1 MIPILLVDDHHIIVS
16 AISTQLSEYWPNCPV
31 VTTSTLAEAKR
42 LVSVSKFTLI
52 VLDLSLPDSVG
63 VQSVYALRS
72 AAPNV
77 DIIVYTGFVQL
88 QLAEKCLEAGA
99 YAFVSKADHRD
110 VLLKVISRRLGNV
123 SGGSEDTGSE
133 RLTVRQQQVLK
144 YLLKGL
150 AVKEIVTELGIAEST
165 VQTHIRTINQIG
177 GAKNRME
184 LARWAA
190 SQGYDT

>member
-1 MIPILLVDDHHIIVS
+1 MTSILLVDDHHIIVS
-16 AISTQLSEYWPNCPV
+16 AVSTQIFEYWPNCSV
-31 VTTSTLAEAKR
+31 VTAQTLIDAKR
-42 LVSVSKFTLI
+42 LVSTAKFTLI

-63 VQSVYALRS
+63 VQSVNALRA

-88 QLAEKCLEAGA
+88 QLPEKCLEAGA

-110 VLLKVISRRLGNV
+110 VLLKVISRRLGNA
-123 SGGSEDTGSE
+123 SGGSEETGPE

-150 AVKEIVTELGIAEST
+150 AVKEIVKELGITEST

-177 GAKNRME
+177 GVKNRIE

-190 SQGYDT
+190 SQGYDN